1 MNVEADGMDPFDT
14 LGVAPSF
21 SLSLEDLASRQRD
34 LSRALHPDRF
44 VGRPASERRAALGR
58 AIEVNEA
65 HRTLKNPLSRA
76 EALLGRLGLSVPEG
90 QELPASPAFLM
101 EMMELREDLRTAGRA
116 QNKAEVERLA
126 AQVRGQEAILAQK
139 LSVAFESAQEGKQTP
154 EATKLEIHQTLGSL
168 RYLRR
173 FLDEADAYLDEIL

>member
-1 MNVEADGMDPFDT
+1 MDPFDT

-21 SLSLEDLASRQRD
+21 SLSLEELATRQRE

-44 VGRPASERRAALGR
+44 VGRPAGERRVALGR

-65 HRTLKNPLSRA
+65 HRALKNPLSRA
-76 EALLGRLGLSVPEG
+76 EALLSRLGLSLPEG
-90 QELPASPAFLM
+90 QEPPASPDFLM
-101 EMMELREDLRTAGRA
+101 EMMELREALRMAGRA
-116 QNKAEVERLA
+116 RNAAEVERLA
-126 AQVRGQEAILAQK
+126 AQVRLREVALAQK
-139 LSVAFESAQEGKQTP
+139 LSAAFALALEAKQGP
-154 EATKLEIHQTLGSL
+154 EALQTEIHQTLGCL